1 MDAPRIPPL
10 FVQAAV
16 IVLALGVLAGLVLL
30 ASRPAVRRNT
40 VARPEVT
47 PVAQVAAV
55 TDAGA
60 VQPTAPQPVDPAS
73 LQEVDL
79 SPPPQPGAS
88 LMGNRPP
95 IDTVRDRFPATK
107 SGGVFRFDPP
117 VEQQPQPP
125 PQPAHVGRRRH
136 P

>member
-1 MDAPRIPPL
+1 MDAPKAPPL
-10 FVQAAV
+10 AVQVAV

-30 ASRPAVRRNT
+30 ASRPAVRRNAVT
-40 VARPEVT
+40 RPEVT

-60 VQPTAPQPVDPAS
+60 VQPAAPQPVDPAS
-73 LQEVDL
+73 LQNVDL

-88 LMGNRPP
+88 LMGDRPP
-95 IDTVRDRFPATK
+95 FGTVRARFPSTK
-107 SGGVFRFDPP
+107 SGSVFRFDPP
-117 VEQQPQPP
+117 VEP
-125 PQPAHVGRRRH
+125 PQPQQQMHVGRERH

>member
-1 MDAPRIPPL
+1 MDTAKAPPL
-10 FVQAAV
+10 LVQVAV

-30 ASRPAVRRNT
+30 ASRPAVRRNA

-47 PVAQVAAV
+47 PVLQVAAV

-60 VQPTAPQPVDPAS
+60 ARPTAPQPVDPAS
-73 LQEVDL
+73 VEEVDL

-88 LMGNRPP
+88 LMGDRAP

-117 VEQQPQPP
+117 AEQPQQRAP
-125 PQPAHVGRRRH
+125 VGHRRH
-136 P
+136 R